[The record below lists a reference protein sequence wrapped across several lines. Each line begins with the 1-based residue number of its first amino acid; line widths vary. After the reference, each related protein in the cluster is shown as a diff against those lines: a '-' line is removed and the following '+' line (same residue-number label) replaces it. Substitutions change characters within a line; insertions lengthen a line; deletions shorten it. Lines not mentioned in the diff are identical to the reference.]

1 MIDLESEEPHWF
13 CIKTK
18 PRLEST
24 AKRIL
29 VRDTGI
35 DCRTLEPVVERGLGS
50 PSQTA
55 LRWAAWGRRSRAI
68 GMG

>member
-1 MIDLESEEPHWF
+1 MMIDPFW
-13 CIKTK
+13 C
-18 PRLEST
+18 
-24 AKRIL
+24 
-29 VRDTGI
+29 VRDPGI